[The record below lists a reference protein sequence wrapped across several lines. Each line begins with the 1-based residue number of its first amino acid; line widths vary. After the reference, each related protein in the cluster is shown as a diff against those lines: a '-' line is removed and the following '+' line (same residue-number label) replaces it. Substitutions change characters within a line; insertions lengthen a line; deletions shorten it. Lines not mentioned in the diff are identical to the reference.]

1 MHLEGSCHCGKVKFS
16 CESKTPYPFNKCYC
30 STCRKLNGGGGYT
43 INIMA
48 ETANMKIEGEEHT
61 KVYRSAKNDR
71 DVYEEDG
78 LGFSRRSFC
87 GHCGT
92 MLWNYNKKHGDWI
105 YPFASA
111 IDTPLPTPPE
121 IRHMMIEHKVPWAD
135 IADCKQQFDQYSNEG
150 IEDWHKNR
158 GLLDEG

>member
-16 CESKTPYPFNKCYC
+16 CESRTPYPFNKCYC
-30 STCRKLNGGGGYT
+30 SVCRKLDGGGGYA

-48 ETANMKIEGEEHT
+48 ETNTRKIKGEEHIR
-61 KVYRSAKNDR
+61 VYRSAKNDR
-71 DVYEEDG
+71 DVYDEDG

-92 MLWNYNKKHGDWI
+92 MLWNYNEKHGQWF

-111 IDTPLPTPPE
+111 IDTPLPKPAE
-121 IRHMMIEHKVPWAD
+121 IRHMMVSHKVDWVEIPD
-135 IADCKQQFDQYSNEG
+135 GDKQFDQYPDEG
-150 IEDWHKNR
+150 IEDWHR
-158 GLLDEG
+158 RQGLLEEM